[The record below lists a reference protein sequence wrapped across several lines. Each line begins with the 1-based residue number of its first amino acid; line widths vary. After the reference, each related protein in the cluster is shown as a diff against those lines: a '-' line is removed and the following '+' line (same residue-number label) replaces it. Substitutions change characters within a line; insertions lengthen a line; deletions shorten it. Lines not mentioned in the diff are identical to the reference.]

1 MTKRMRELIEK
12 KNSILNDITEHA
24 KTLNGEGFDKKAY
37 DAKLDELS
45 SKLEDVERE
54 IKTEALVATPQGV
67 VVEVPTNVKDWTKEE
82 NVTATEEYRKDY
94 FKYLQGKL
102 RLEDLEAKFGTSASN
117 SMGASIPETTLNQII
132 DNLEQRS
139 ALLGISRVENIQ
151 GTLRIAVEKNNDGA
165 NLHTEGATIT
175 DEDLTLEEVTWA
187 NYEIAK
193 LVRISKTV
201 ATQSISALES
211 FIIDEIS
218 RKLAVKVEELMAVGT
233 GTNQPTGILVDT
245 RITNEVTLG
254 ALTYNNILSVIAA
267 LPTMYHQ
274 NARFAMSRQ
283 TYFNEV
289 VGLVDNNGQPIF
301 KITTAETGPAF
312 SILGY
317 PVEIVDQF
325 PVHATASATDKTFV
339 FGDFDYYLANFGM
352 DATIDKSEHSSFKEG
367 LVDYRGCLIFDS
379 KVLDGRGFVRVVRSA

>member
-1 MTKRMRELIEK
+1 MRELIEK